1 MSRMPS
7 RRFVRPLRWLVL
19 AATGCMLFQANT
31 AQCDLTL
38 QALQTALLGGIAGGM
53 YFLARN
59 V

>member
-1 MSRMPS
+1 
-7 RRFVRPLRWLVL
+7 
-19 AATGCMLFQANT
+19 MLFQAN